1 MVDSISIPDWPR
13 AHGGPAGEG
22 RIRCSP
28 DDFIVNERSGFEPSG
43 SGEHVFVQIQ
53 KSAENTD
60 YVARQLAKFSSVTNR
75 DVSYAGLKDR
85 HALTTQWFSVWLPG
99 KEEPDWAGFETEN
112 IRILQSIRHQKKL
125 KRGALS
131 GNDFILT
138 VRDWS
143 GDKGQL
149 EQILMTIKNQGVPNY
164 FGTQRFGRAGR
175 NVENALRMFKGV
187 RVKRQQ
193 RSIYLSAARSFL
205 FNEILASRI
214 QKQQW
219 NQAVSGDTFIFDQSG
234 SYFKSAHMDESI
246 HCRLNSGTIHPTG
259 VLWGKGEIDVFA
271 DALAIETAVL
281 KRYPAIMQGLA
292 DAAVAM
298 GRRALRVK
306 LQNLRWQ
313 FIGAADLQLA
323 FFLPAGSYATS
334 VLREMIKT

>member
-1 MVDSISIPDWPR
+1 MVDTISIPDWPC

-53 KSAENTD
+53 KRAENTD
-60 YVARQLAKFSSVTNR
+60 YVARQLAKFSSVAIR
-75 DVSYAGLKDR
+75 DVSFAGLKDR
-85 HALTTQWFSVWLPG
+85 HALTIQWFSVWLPG
-99 KEEPDWAGFETEN
+99 KEEPHWAGFETEN
-112 IRILQSIRHQKKL
+112 IKILQSIRHQKKL
-125 KRGALS
+125 KRGALL

-143 GDKGQL
+143 GDKDQL
-149 EQILMTIKNQGVPNY
+149 EQILTTIKTEGVPNY

-175 NVENALRMFKGV
+175 NVENALRMFRGE

-205 FNEILASRI
+205 FNEILASRV
-214 QKQQW
+214 QKQKW

-234 SYFKSAHMDESI
+234 SYFRSEQLDENI
-246 HCRLNSGTIHPTG
+246 QCRLNSGTIHPTG
-259 VLWGKGEIDVFA
+259 ALWGKGETDVFA
-271 DALAIETAVL
+271 DALEIETAVL
-281 KRYPAIMQGLA
+281 QQYPAIMQGLVNM
-292 DAAVAM
+292 AVAM

-306 LQNLRWQ
+306 LLNLRWQ
-313 FIGAADLQLA
+313 FIGATDLQLA

-334 VLREMIKT
+334 VLREIIKT